1 MYWGSVKFFK
11 HLILLIFFG
20 SFAISIIFAI
30 FWSVKYHHIDRAQQE
45 LQQQMEILQLE
56 NSDFMSALESL
67 KNGSPEKFL
76 AICEENGISAD
87 DALRALQE
95 AINAQDSTTAFAE
108 QSFTDGSDTTALPSY
123 VTSYPNLYVATP
135 VKVAS
140 PKELTIYLTF
150 DNGPTPTTDRILDI
164 LEQYQVKATFFVTP
178 AEDGS
183 DAERLC
189 RIRDA
194 GHTLALRP
202 TQNGKIVYDDVQG
215 FLDAFAAASE
225 LLYHATGV
233 QANIFRFPGGSIND
247 YNRSISMDLIS
258 EMHRRGYVYFDWN
271 VDCGQTDTVN
281 TTAGIISNKMIQ
293 AAKNNNSTVVLLYD
307 DWNCEATVDAL
318 ANTIQVLTK
327 QGYAFDRLTNAIKP
341 VVFQEQSDVNKAS

>member
-20 SFAISIIFAI
+20 SFAIAIICAI
-30 FWSVKYHHIDRAQQE
+30 FWGVKYHRADTAQQE
-45 LQQQMEILQLE
+45 LQQQMDVLQLE

-76 AICEENGISAD
+76 AICEENGVSAD
-87 DALRALQE
+87 DVLRVLQKAVE
-95 AINAQDSTTAFAE
+95 EQDSTTAFAE
-108 QSFTDGSDTTALPSY
+108 QSLPDGSDTATLPSY
-123 VTSYPNLYVATP
+123 VTSYPNLYVAPP
-135 VKVAS
+135 VKAAS
-140 PKELTIYLTF
+140 PEKATIYLTF

-164 LEQYQVKATFFVTP
+164 LQQYQVKATFFVTP
-178 AEDGS
+178 AVDGS
-183 DAERLC
+183 DAERLRC
-189 RIRDA
+189 IRDA

-202 TQNGKIVYDDVQG
+202 TQNGKIVYSDVQG
-215 FLDAFAAASE
+215 FLDAFAAASD
-225 LLYHATGV
+225 LLYDATGV

-247 YNRSISMDLIS
+247 YDRSISKDLMA
-258 EMHRRGYVYFDWN
+258 EMKRRGYVYFDWN
-271 VDCGQTDTVN
+271 VDCGQTDAVN
-281 TTAGIISNKMIQ
+281 TTANVISNKIIQ
-293 AAKNNNSTVVLLYD
+293 AANNNNSTVVLLYD

-341 VVFQEQSDVNKAS
+341 VVFQEQSDVDTAS